1 MDVSVIADHIR
12 PRPTCRKSAGT
23 AGRRARVHDIFV
35 WGLSGIFDVAYSIYR
50 PSCQTRRTVDGY
62 HSCFAAASAL
72 VGAAAGLR
80 LKVFALV
87 PIALLI
93 ALVSAAVLHMNGF
106 GPGSGIVIII
116 ACLGLNQA
124 AYILVQ
130 LV

>member
-1 MDVSVIADHIR
+1 M
-12 PRPTCRKSAGT
+12 
-23 AGRRARVHDIFV
+23 
-35 WGLSGIFDVAYSIYR
+35 GITLVLL
-50 PSCQTRRTVDGY
+50 
-62 HSCFAAASAL
+62 AASAL
-72 VGAAAGLR
+72 IGAITGLR

-116 ACLGLNQA
+116 AGLSLNQA

-130 LV
+130 IFWT